1 VSIDEFS
8 VLEPMTGLRPAADTV
23 TGPPEDWRAAVT
35 GYRPPAGPDG
45 YWPPPRLGDRDEPEL
60 GGTDPMPEGLTLHT
74 PRQPGSPRLSPAVVR
89 PPARANLGG
98 RADAVLARHP
108 APREPCG
115 A

>member
-1 VSIDEFS
+1 LTAAAVARNVVSRSCLCGLRSTLTPCDSSPPRFEEIEPVSIDEFS

-60 GGTDPMPEGLTLHT
+60 GGTDPISRKG
-74 PRQPGSPRLSPAVVR
+74 
-89 PPARANLGG
+89 
-98 RADAVLARHP
+98 
-108 APREPCG
+108 
-115 A
+115 